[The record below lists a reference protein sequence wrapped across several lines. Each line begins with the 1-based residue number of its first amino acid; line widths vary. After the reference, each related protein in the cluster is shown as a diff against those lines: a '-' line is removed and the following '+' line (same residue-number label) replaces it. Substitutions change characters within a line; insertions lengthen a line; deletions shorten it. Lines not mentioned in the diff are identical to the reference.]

1 MVIELSRYCLQGIR
15 WISTPFGVEAN
26 NTWISHLYDHTIIL
40 LRYQHDVVILSPVA
54 LRHAREFNLLACRLN
69 HLLQHM
75 LTFDISNC
83 NQLGVLDVGL
93 LELQQR
99 FTINHPNAEWSSGGN
114 IKIGFC
120 RYGLC
125 IIFHGLPNHIHVSK
139 KYKWYSLYYF
149 LDSLV
154 PQYFSIGHLD
164 RQTLRIYPS
173 KRKSV
178 GLDRQTGTFAILWLP
193 TS

>member
-1 MVIELSRYCLQGIR
+1 MGSRLMKNGY
-15 WISTPFGVEAN
+15 
-26 NTWISHLYDHTIIL
+26 HLYDHTIIF

-120 RYGLC
+120 RYGPYVSFFHDYR
-125 IIFHGLPNHIHVSK
+125 IIFTFTKSINDRVGIIFWIALFRNIFKSIILTDRR
-139 KYKWYSLYYF
+139 SA
-149 LDSLV
+149 
-154 PQYFSIGHLD
+154 SIGPNGNLS
-164 RQTLRIYPS
+164 L
-173 KRKSV
+173 
-178 GLDRQTGTFAILWLP
+178 
-193 TS
+193 